1 MSQVSGM
8 AASIRAAVE
17 SETFDLAGHSAAN
30 IENTVNSAFLDPFS
44 LADMIR
50 ITFIVGAG
58 KLSRQK
64 YDDKAMQHVTS
75 ALKKL
80 GYVEDRGA
88 SCVNE
93 CGGSFKTQHDT
104 GKNLFTVVVFP
115 KLEERGNSG
124 EEDQM
129 GHDGVSEQYPIAIPL
144 VEDTAEHK
152 VLLASE
158 ATFEK
163 MAPSVCPSWTEKK
176 CCSEVLKAALDT
188 VTKMDSKLMT
198 GTPLLDD
205 EQEFYDAVGGSTA
218 VQTKIEF
225 LKKQMQKQVESGPMT
240 STELGKLLEQVTDK
254 IKLLDDEIQTA
265 TQQSKEKKVANLNL
279 QKEKALTRRKMLEDK
294 SPQPPH
300 PLKHDNQIMKLKKQL
315 QPLLQLEQSAKG
327 RLLTMKET
335 KDLATKDELL
345 IEIAE
350 LEEASQGWFEYD
362 DIFEVRLEMSRS
374 KKVPGAGVSKKS
386 SGASRKPAGSRTIG
400 GPTNWVTPGGL
411 AAKQAALG
419 RKATSASKPKHTGG
433 AFAAMMDSDSD
444 SD

>member
-1 MSQVSGM
+1 MSQVSGL

-17 SETFDLAGHSAAN
+17 SDTFDLAGHSATN
-30 IENTVNSAFLDPFS
+30 IENTVNSAFADPFS
-44 LADMIR
+44 LNDMIR
-50 ITFIVGAG
+50 ITFVVGAG
-58 KLSRQK
+58 KISRQK

-80 GYVEDRGA
+80 GYFEDRGA
-88 SCVNE
+88 SCVIE

-115 KLEERGNSG
+115 KLVERDNSG
-124 EEDQM
+124 QENQM
-129 GHDGVSEQYPIAIPL
+129 GIDGTSQQYPIAIPL

-176 CCSEVLKAALDT
+176 CCLEVLKAALDT

-205 EQEFYDAVGGSTA
+205 EQEFHDATGGSTA
-218 VQTKIEF
+218 VQTKMEF
-225 LKKQMQKQVESGPMT
+225 LKKEIQKQVESGPMT
-240 STELGKLLEQVTDK
+240 STELGKLLDQVSDK
-254 IKLLDDEIQTA
+254 INLLDDEIQTA

-279 QKEKALTRRKMLEDK
+279 QKEKALARKKMLEDK
-294 SPQPPH
+294 NAQPHH
-300 PLKHDNQIMKLKKQL
+300 PLKYENQIMKLKKQL
-315 QPLLQLEQSAKG
+315 QPLLKMEQSAKG

-335 KDLATKDELL
+335 KELAAKDELL
-345 IEIAE
+345 IEISE
-350 LEEASQGWFEYD
+350 LEEASRGWFED
-362 DIFEVRLEMSRS
+362 DDTFEVRLEMSRS

-386 SGASRKPAGSRTIG
+386 SGAGQKSTGSRTMG

-419 RKATSASKPKHTGG
+419 RKATNTSKPKHSGG